1 MVSRRSAAAEDRSD
15 GVGRL
20 KPLQCAQC
28 HARLRHFDTSVSYEE
43 SSALRVQLSHLTHK
57 VDNDHSV
64 RDKMLSLVWW
74 LLSLALCEYDFNR
87 EP

>member
-1 MVSRRSAAAEDRSD
+1 MVSRRSAAAEGISD

-28 HARLRHFDTSVSYEE
+28 HARLRHFDTSVSSEE
-43 SSALRVQLSHLTHK
+43 SSALRVQLPHLTHK

-64 RDKMLSLVWW
+64 RDKMLPVWW
-74 LLSLALCEYDFNR
+74 LLSLALCEYDFDR